1 MEHHIERL
9 IWASRL
15 PIVVAVLVSILLAFG
30 ALFMAAVDAAYVL
43 AGLVEYPATALGTE
57 GRAERRAATITGI
70 VKAIDGFLIAAIM
83 LIFAYGLYELF
94 VGRIRAASRSESAPR
109 LLQVR
114 SLDDLKNR
122 LAKVVLLVLVIE
134 FFQHALK
141 MIYASPSDLLL
152 LAAGTLLVAGALR
165 LSNLKVGGEPASAA
179 PLPQPPA
186 PGANYRE

>member
-1 MEHHIERL
+1 MEQRIERL

-15 PIVVAVLVSILLAFG
+15 SVVVAVFASIMIALG
-30 ALFMAAVDAAYVL
+30 ALFMATVDAAYVL
-43 AGLVEYPATALGTE
+43 VGLIQYPLASLGAE
-57 GRAERRAATITGI
+57 GRAALRAATITGI
-70 VKAIDGFLIAAIM
+70 VKAIDGFLLASIM

-94 VGRIRAASRSESAPR
+94 ISRIDAAARSESAPR

-141 MIYASPSDLLL
+141 MSYGSPSDLLA
-152 LAAGTLLVAGALR
+152 LALGTLFVALALWLSSPKGDGAAKTAR
-165 LSNLKVGGEPASAA
+165 DEPPS
-179 PLPQPPA
+179 LPP
-186 PGANYRE
+186 E